1 MCAPEARHMHSSF
14 ENGNTITN
22 MYHMHS
28 NSKST
33 GQQQEEKQ
41 QLSNSLDRSYYVARG
56 QKY

>member
-1 MCAPEARHMHSSF
+1 MHSSF

-56 QKY
+56 QKYL